1 MIRRTMSALAMLAL
15 VAGPLLAQ
23 EGPRAA
29 FAALAGRFGAKDA
42 QVRLVTENTEAWAL
56 RWALLGSATK
66 SIDSTYFIVEN
77 DTFGRAFLGALV
89 HKARAGVPVRLM
101 LDARG
106 NGPLSKA
113 RLDRDLLRA
122 VASVPGVT
130 VKVYNPLGKAL
141 IRGIVNP
148 KIPMASNHDKFLIVD
163 GEWVVMGGRNI
174 SKNYLADPADNPHAY
189 RDTDVVVRGGD
200 VPAQSR
206 RAFEEEFGLKVA
218 QGVPAAHEGEARDTL
233 RELDVARRVMD
244 ERMNGMLPKAPAPRD
259 SADASAGAHGLLEA
273 IRAEAREFPT
283 VGHPVSGVP
292 LASEQHTPVL
302 VLDSHSI
309 RGAGRDDI
317 GPALIA
323 LVDAATK
330 EIVIQN
336 PYVVLS
342 KDGRAAL
349 VRAAQRGVAIRLFT
363 NSAETNNHTLP
374 QVAFEDD
381 LPGLVRDIPG
391 LEVRLYGGERLVH
404 SKAFVFDRQVAIVG
418 TYNLDPL
425 AQEINSEAVA
435 VVDYPDFANRVALR
449 VERDAEDSGKA
460 AATPATFSRQLLKPL
475 TRILRPLL

>member
-1 MIRRTMSALAMLAL
+1 MARTFSRTLAILAL
-15 VAGPLLAQ
+15 MAGPLLAQ

-29 FAALAGRFGAKDA
+29 FAQLAGRFGAKDA
-42 QVRLVTENTEAWAL
+42 RVRLVTENTEAWAL
-56 RWALLGSATK
+56 RWALLGSASK

-77 DTFGRAFLGALV
+77 DPFGRAFMGALV

-113 RLDRDLLRA
+113 RFDKELLRA

-130 VKVYNPLGKAL
+130 VKIYNPLGKAL
-141 IRGIVNP
+141 IKGIINP

-163 GEWVVMGGRNI
+163 DEWVVMGGRNI

-218 QGVPAAHEGEARDTL
+218 NPVPAADEGEARDVL

-244 ERMNGMLPKAPAPRD
+244 ERMHGMLPKAAAPRD
-259 SADASAGAHGLLEA
+259 AGDASVGAHGLLEA
-273 IRAEAREFPT
+273 IRAEVREFPT
-283 VGHPVSGVP
+283 VGQAVNGTP
-292 LASEQHTPVL
+292 LASDTPAPVL

-317 GPALIA
+317 GPALLA
-323 LVDAATK
+323 LVDAAK
-330 EIVIQN
+330 REIVIQN

-342 KDGRAAL
+342 DEGRAAL
-349 VRAAQRGVAIRLFT
+349 VRAAQRGVAIHLYT
-363 NSAETNNHTLP
+363 NSADTNNHTLP
-374 QVAFEDD
+374 QVAFEAD

-391 LEVRLYGGERLVH
+391 LQVRLYGGDRLVH

-435 VVDYPDFANRVALR
+435 VVDDPDFATRVALR
-449 VERDAEDSGKA
+449 VVRDAEDSGRA
-460 AATPATFSRQLLKPL
+460 VERPATFSRQLLKPL